1 MKYKIEMLKKRLK
14 NLIKLYNNGKY
25 PVKVMILGFGN
36 LKIDSREELLGRIRE
51 LAELT
56 LTSYMPSTETIKN
69 NDGSIIKNYRIK
81 LI

>member
-1 MKYKIEMLKKRLK
+1 MEYKIETLREKLKS
-14 NLIKLYNNGKY
+14 LIKLYNNGKY
-25 PVKVMILGFGN
+25 PIKVRILGFGN

-56 LTSYMPSTETIKN
+56 QTNYMPETEIIKN
-69 NDGSIIKNYRIK
+69 DDGSITKIYRIK

>member
-56 LTSYMPSTETIKN
+56 LTSYMPSTETINN
-69 NDGSIIKNYRIK
+69 NDDSIIQNYRIK
-81 LI
+81 HI